1 MAYCD
6 CLEYKVLPSCKGWVQ
21 TNEKCKSSSYDALL
35 GVPYAHRAKT
45 RIKKTKKRF
54 NLFTYAQDE
63 GKIPLRKSCGLKWV
77 NKQLN
82 TKRSI
87 IFKLDFSLFGTTNVA

>member
-1 MAYCD
+1 MHPGNYFASFYSTELKFCRLVEL
-6 CLEYKVLPSCKGWVQ
+6 CIANNRMFLILTECGLIE
-21 TNEKCKSSSYDALL
+21 TN
-35 GVPYAHRAKT
+35 
-45 RIKKTKKRF
+45 
-54 NLFTYAQDE
+54 AQDE

-77 NKQLN
+77 NKQPK